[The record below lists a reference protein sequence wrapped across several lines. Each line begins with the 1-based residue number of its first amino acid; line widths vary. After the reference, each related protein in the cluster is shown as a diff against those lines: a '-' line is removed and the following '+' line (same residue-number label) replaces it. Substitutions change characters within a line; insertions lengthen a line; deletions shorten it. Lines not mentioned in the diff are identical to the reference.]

1 MKGSGRERK
10 CRGFTL
16 IELLATILILAIIA
30 AVVVSRIFAVNP
42 VELSSQIDK
51 IKSHLRYAQMRS
63 MNDNLAWG
71 INFSGTE
78 YSLFRN
84 GNTGDTIKLPG
95 EDSVTV
101 SLPSG
106 GNSTVTVAFDTW
118 GRPSE
123 DASGTPLSVAEI
135 SLQIGGEL
143 DAITVYKNT
152 GYVQ

>member
-16 IELLATILILAIIA
+16 VELIATILILTIVA
-30 AVVVSRIFAVNP
+30 AVAVSRIFSVNP

-63 MNDNLAWG
+63 MNDNLIWG

-106 GNSTVTVAFDTW
+106 GNSTVTIAFDTW
-118 GRPSE
+118 GRPYE
-123 DASGTPLSVAEI
+123 DAGASSPVAVDI
-135 SLQIGGEL
+135 SLQIGGES
-143 DAITVYKNT
+143 DAITVHKNT

>member
-1 MKGSGRERK
+1 MKGCREERR

-16 IELLATILILAIIA
+16 IELVVTILIVAIVA
-30 AVVVSRIFAVNP
+30 AVAISRIFSANP

-63 MNDNLAWG
+63 MNDNLIWG
-71 INFSGTE
+71 IHFSGTE

-84 GNTGDTIKLPG
+84 GDITDTIQLPG

-101 SLPSG
+101 SLPQG
-106 GNSTVTVAFDTW
+106 DNSTVTVTFDTW

-123 DASGTPLSVAEI
+123 SPSASPLSAI
-135 SLQIGGEL
+135 DLSLKMGGKSG
-143 DAITVYKNT
+143 AITVYKNT
-152 GYVQ
+152 GYVP